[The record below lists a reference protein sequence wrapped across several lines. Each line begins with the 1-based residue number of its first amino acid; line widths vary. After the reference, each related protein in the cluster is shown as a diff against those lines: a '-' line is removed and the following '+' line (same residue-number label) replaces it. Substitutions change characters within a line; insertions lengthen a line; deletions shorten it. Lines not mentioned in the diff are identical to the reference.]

1 MSTHT
6 SRPGLYIMVAI
17 CMLNSCDIQEAC
29 IEDNQLW
36 QSKMAAKLDVMWLG
50 NERGVRLKREQED
63 KQ

>member
-36 QSKMAAKLDVMWLG
+36 QSKMAAKLDKMWP
-50 NERGVRLKREQED
+50 NEREARLKREQEN